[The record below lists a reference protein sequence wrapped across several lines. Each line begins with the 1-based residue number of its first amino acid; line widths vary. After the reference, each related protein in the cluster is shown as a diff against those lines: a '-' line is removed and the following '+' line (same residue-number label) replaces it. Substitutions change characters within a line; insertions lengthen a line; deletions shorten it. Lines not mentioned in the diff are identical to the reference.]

1 MTDQEPIVPRIT
13 KNSGVIRRIPEAR
26 LDDDFTPPRL
36 IHSSPFPTEDVTL
49 IRSLQGQLVNSGVI
63 TSDVAMSEDT
73 EQTLEDLISVLR
85 EANSHAK
92 SERDFNPE
100 FYDKSAE
107 QVLDDEDENR
117 ELSGQDFENEILDGL
132 DDYGNKVY
140 DDGQEQVKASFS
152 SHQAFQKVPEGLPH
166 VPDENGTHE
175 TEHESPAAGNGD
187 GSARP
192 DGNKVRVR
200 LPDGTEIIGE
210 IVL

>member
-13 KNSGVIRRIPEAR
+13 RNSGVIRRIPEAR
-26 LDDDFTPPRL
+26 PDDDFTPPRL

-107 QVLDDEDENR
+107 RALDDEDESR

-132 DDYGNKVY
+132 DDYGNRVY
-140 DDGQEQVKASFS
+140 DDGQKQVKASFS

-166 VPDENGTHE
+166 VPDENRTHE
-175 TEHESPAAGNGD
+175 TEYESPAPGNDD
-187 GSARP
+187 GPARP
-192 DGNKVRVR
+192 YGNKVRVR